1 MKSSLRRMQKF
12 VFTSCLCRLIRA
24 LSAIIVMTVT
34 SMVIYVYILHF
45 VITLEDTETL
55 LRLLHDWDQVDND
68 SIKLCDYLFGQKYY

>member
-1 MKSSLRRMQKF
+1 MKSCLRRMQKF

-24 LSAIIVMTVT
+24 LSAILVMTVT

-55 LRLLHDWDQVDND
+55 IRFLHDWNQVDND
-68 SIKLCDYLFGQKYY
+68 FIEL